1 MRGHGRNIRQA
12 LVAWQQGFTLLEVLV
27 TIVILSIGL
36 LGIAGLTTGV
46 IRGNHFSK
54 NITSATAAAQTQLEA
69 VKSGGYTYATSAN
82 FPNDVVTMGGMTFTR
97 ATTITAIPPVAPAT
111 VSPMKTISVTAS
123 WNESNNTAR
132 SVVLETILAQ

>member
-1 MRGHGRNIRQA
+1 MHRHGRNIRQA
-12 LVAWQQGFTLLEVLV
+12 RVAWQQGFTLLEVLV

-69 VKSGGYTYATSAN
+69 VKSGGYEYALAAN
-82 FPNDVVTMGGMTFTR
+82 FPSDTVNMGGMSFNRTS
-97 ATTITAIPPVAPAT
+97 TITADSPAT
-111 VSPMKTISVTAS
+111 NMKTVSVTVN
-123 WNESNNTAR
+123 WTESNNTAR
-132 SVVLETILAQ
+132 SVILETILAR

>member
-1 MRGHGRNIRQA
+1 MRRRGRNIRQE

-54 NITSATAAAQTQLEA
+54 NVTSATAAAQTQLEA
-69 VKSGGYTYATSAN
+69 VKSGGYALAVAAN
-82 FPNDVVTMGGMTFTR
+82 FPGDTVNMGGMSFTR
-97 ATTITAIPPVAPAT
+97 ATTITDGSPAAD
-111 VSPMKTISVTAS
+111 MKTISVTVN
-123 WNESNNTAR
+123 WTDSNNTAR
-132 SVVLETILAQ
+132 WVTLETILARQ

>member
-1 MRGHGRNIRQA
+1 MRKHVRNLRPQ

-69 VKSGGYTYATSAN
+69 IKSRGYAEALEAN
-82 FPNDVVTMGGMTFTR
+82 FPADIVTMGGMSFNRT
-97 ATTITAIPPVAPAT
+97 TTITADSPAT
-111 VSPMKTISVTAS
+111 NMKTASVTVN
-123 WNESNNTAR
+123 WTESNNTAR
-132 SVVLETILAQ
+132 SVVLETILAR

>member
-1 MRGHGRNIRQA
+1 MRSHARNIRQE

-46 IRGNHFSK
+46 IRGNHYSK

-69 VKSGGYTYATSAN
+69 VKSRGYAEAVAAN
-82 FPNDVVTMGGMTFTR
+82 FPADIVNMGGMSFNRT
-97 ATTITAIPPVAPAT
+97 TTITADSPAT
-111 VSPMKTISVTAS
+111 NMKTASVTVN
-123 WNESNNTAR
+123 WTDSNNTAR
-132 SVVLETILAQ
+132 SVMLETILAR